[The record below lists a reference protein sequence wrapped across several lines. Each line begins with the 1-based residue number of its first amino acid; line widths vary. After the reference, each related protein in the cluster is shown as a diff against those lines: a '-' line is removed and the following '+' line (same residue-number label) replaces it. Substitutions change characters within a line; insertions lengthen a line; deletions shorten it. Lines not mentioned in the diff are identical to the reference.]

1 MYKSRVRTYVERIE
15 RERKNF
21 REGEPPMTIRETV
34 GFDEAK
40 RESTQSR
47 SDDVTRIR

>member
-1 MYKSRVRTYVERIE
+1 MYKSRVRTYVGR
-15 RERKNF
+15 REKNF
-21 REGEPPMTIRETV
+21 REGEQPMAIRETV
-34 GFDEAK
+34 GFCEAK